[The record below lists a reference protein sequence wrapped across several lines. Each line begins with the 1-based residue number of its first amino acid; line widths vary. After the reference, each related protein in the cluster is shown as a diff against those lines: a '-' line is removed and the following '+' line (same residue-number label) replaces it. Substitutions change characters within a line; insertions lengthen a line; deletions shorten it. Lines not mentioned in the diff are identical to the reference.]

1 MVFVDRDAMHIG
13 TTKSNNPGIWG
24 GPKGSQRS
32 HKGGKPRV
40 KYLDFKSVRIPEIR
54 YYEKK
59 CIVLQNNAFIK
70 VG

>member
-54 YYEKK
+54 YEKSALCSK
-59 CIVLQNNAFIK
+59 IMHLSK
-70 VG
+70 